1 MAIRWR
7 MCGRFGLVPFQP
19 HAVPTFFF
27 YPSVGRQGHV
37 KLESSAV
44 LTFCCLSVRWQGHVE
59 LVVVRLLGDAPGLTE
74 LLMVFGSRSF
84 LSSQFVTN
92 MVRQSADP
100 GAYLIELVVPGGVDH
115 IAKWTRERS
124 QYPPEVRS
132 REREVYVE
140 QLKRHIRP
148 VLLGI
153 WFPDHGPVLQRAM
166 LDV

>member
-1 MAIRWR
+1 
-7 MCGRFGLVPFQP
+7 
-19 HAVPTFFF
+19 
-27 YPSVGRQGHV
+27 
-37 KLESSAV
+37 
-44 LTFCCLSVRWQGHVE
+44 
-59 LVVVRLLGDAPGLTE
+59 
-74 LLMVFGSRSF
+74 
-84 LSSQFVTN
+84 